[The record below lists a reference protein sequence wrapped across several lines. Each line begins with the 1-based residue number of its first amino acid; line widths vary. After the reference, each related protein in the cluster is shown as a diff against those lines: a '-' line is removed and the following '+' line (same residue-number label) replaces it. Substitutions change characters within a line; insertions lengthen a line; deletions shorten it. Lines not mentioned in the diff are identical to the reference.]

1 VLHVAQGDCVKVDF
15 TNHRGTTA
23 TLHVD
28 ELQHKVSS
36 SGINIGNNPLQAV
49 PAGGQRTYWFFADT
63 EKIGSAVVSD
73 YGSSG
78 ANGTP
83 ELSGVLGLY
92 GAFVVSPKG
101 ATFTDAQGNPTDT
114 GPIVDV
120 HVDGQPQLST
130 RDATLFF
137 SDTEKQLGA
146 DFMPYPRG
154 PSSPSDINYRNA
166 GDRGDDA
173 NTFSSIVHGDPP
185 LVVKT
190 LEGDPLTVHVIG
202 APGNDQTHLFNMGG
216 LSFEWDH
223 WLRDAE
229 NRNLSLNLN
238 TRGFGGFE
246 TFDADVRTGVHDAVA
261 DVQDDPFVMT
271 DDGGTPQAAA
281 TGDYF
286 VGDMRRPFTEQG
298 MWGLIRIMPQDC
310 AQACPQHL

>member
-1 VLHVAQGDCVKVDF
+1 
-15 TNHRGTTA
+15 
-23 TLHVD
+23 
-28 ELQHKVSS
+28 
-36 SGINIGNNPLQAV
+36 
-49 PAGGQRTYWFFADT
+49 
-63 EKIGSAVVSD
+63 
-73 YGSSG
+73 
-78 ANGTP
+78 
-83 ELSGVLGLY
+83 
-92 GAFVVSPKG
+92 
-101 ATFTDAQGNPTDT
+101 
-114 GPIVDV
+114 
-120 HVDGQPQLST
+120 
-130 RDATLFF
+130 
-137 SDTEKQLGA
+137 
-146 DFMPYPRG
+146 
-154 PSSPSDINYRNA
+154 
-166 GDRGDDA
+166 
-173 NTFSSIVHGDPP
+173 
-185 LVVKT
+185 
-190 LEGDPLTVHVIG
+190 
-202 APGNDQTHLFNMGG
+202 MGG